1 MPKADQILSEAA
13 KTFAERNK
21 VYGDNY
27 LNVGRAFVALF
38 PEGLTL
44 KTVKDFNR
52 FHLFM
57 LSVVKLT
64 RYCNNW
70 DNGGHQDSIHDSTV
84 YNAMVESVDG
94 MEFPEAISEQFQP
107 KWAIPDDVIK
117 QLADLRRAAP
127 TEQMTSEMILGKF
140 RDMARQ
146 IEENVEEGVPF

>member
-1 MPKADQILSEAA
+1 MHKADQILSEAA

-27 LNVGRAFVALF
+27 LNVGRVFVALF

-70 DNGGHQDSIHDSTV
+70 DKGGHQDSIHDSTV

-94 MEFPEAISEQFQP
+94 MEFPEGTQLNHHPA
-107 KWAIPDDVIK
+107 WALPDDVMK

-127 TEQMTSEMILGKF
+127 TDKLTNEMILGKF
-140 RDMARQ
+140 RDMVRE
-146 IEENVEEGVPF
+146 IEENVEAEVPF